1 MTDPSIWPEHER
13 TRELVQAAGKG
24 DSDAQN
30 NLLERHRAALRKLV
44 QFRLDR
50 RIAGRVDASDVVQDV
65 LLEANRRL
73 KDYLNDPKV
82 PFHLWLRQL
91 AQDRMIDLH
100 RRHHAQRRTVDREQP
115 LQARFGDRSSLDLAA
130 QLPDHELTPAAASI
144 RKELEQR
151 FLDAL
156 DHLPDADREMV
167 VMRHVE
173 QLGNSEA
180 ASILGLSEAA
190 AGMRYLRA
198 IRRLKAILTEKEN
211 EL

>member
-1 MTDPSIWPEHER
+1 MSENSIWPEHEQ
-13 TRELVQAAGKG
+13 TQELVRAVATGDVAARN
-24 DSDAQN
+24 S
-30 NLLERHRAALRKLV
+30 LLERHRAALRKLV
-44 QFRLDR
+44 HFRLDR

-73 KDYLNDPKV
+73 QDYLAQPQI

-115 LQARFGDRSSLDLAA
+115 LQQRFGDRSSLDLAA
-130 QLPDHELTPAAASI
+130 QLPDQELTPAAASI

-151 FLDAL
+151 FLEAL
-156 DHLPDADREMV
+156 DQLPEIDREII

-173 QLGNSEA
+173 HLGNSEVA
-180 ASILGLSEAA
+180 VALELSEAA

-198 IRRLKAILTEKEN
+198 IRRLKSVLTDKDVE
-211 EL
+211 

>member
-1 MTDPSIWPEHER
+1 MSENSIWPEHEQ
-13 TRELVQAAGKG
+13 TQELVRAVATGDVAARN
-24 DSDAQN
+24 S
-30 NLLERHRAALRKLV
+30 LLERHRAALRKLV
-44 QFRLDR
+44 HFRLDR

-73 KDYLNDPKV
+73 QDYLAQPQI

-115 LQARFGDRSSLDLAA
+115 LQQRFGDRSSLDLAA
-130 QLPDHELTPAAASI
+130 QLPDQELTPAAASI

-151 FLDAL
+151 FLEAL
-156 DHLPDADREMV
+156 DQLPEIDREII

-173 QLGNSEA
+173 HLGNSEVA
-180 ASILGLSEAA
+180 VALELSEAA

-198 IRRLKAILTEKEN
+198 IRRLKSVLTDQAE
-211 EL
+211 